1 MKELTEKEIQWLEA
15 FAKSHEFFASFLL
28 HYKLKNQLSNN
39 QYYWLRL
46 FINQAEENGDTLL
59 TAEDVTF
66 LGEKSQNDESL
77 QELIEIYKD
86 KGYLENLK
94 YKEFLTLKIE
104 MMGDIGDLG
113 DIGESKPIDS
123 KYKHKVV
130 KIPCPHCNFLC
141 SPQTSHCSKCGEPLP
156 KLEKLNEYSGNSN
169 ISDED
174 YTEKNIIHSLEKL
187 IDKPIP
193 LREEFNRSSTCYVKR
208 GEEITGLSIFNCGLK
223 VFPHEIFRLK
233 SLKHLSLRRNNI
245 ARLPKE
251 IGFLSNL
258 EYLDLRLNEL
268 ETLPNAIGLLLK
280 LKNLNISSNNL
291 MTIPDSIGE
300 LVLLKNLILNNNKLK
315 SIPATMENLHSL
327 KSLNLKAN
335 HWISIPENVKKLELK
350 GLEIIL

>member
-1 MKELTEKEIQWLEA
+1 MRELSHKEIQWLEA
-15 FAKSHEFFASFLL
+15 FTKKHEFFASFLL
-28 HYKLKNQLSNN
+28 HYKLSNHLSNN

-46 FINQAEENGDTLL
+46 FINQAEENDDTLL
-59 TAEDVTF
+59 TAEEVIF
-66 LGEKSQNDESL
+66 LEEKSQNDESL
-77 QELIEIYKD
+77 RELTEIYKD
-86 KGYLENLK
+86 KGYLGNLK
-94 YKEFLTLKIE
+94 YKKFLSLKTE
-104 MMGDIGDLG
+104 MMGE
-113 DIGESKPIDS
+113 IGEVKPIER
-123 KYKHKVV
+123 KYKYKVV
-130 KIPCPHCNFLC
+130 KIPCPYCNFLC
-141 SPQTSHCSKCGEPLP
+141 SPQTSHCSKCGELLP
-156 KLEKLNEYSGNSN
+156 KLEKLNEYSGISN

-300 LVLLKNLILNNNKLK
+300 LVMLKNLVLNNNKLK
-315 SIPATMENLHSL
+315 SIPKTIENLHSL
-327 KSLNLKAN
+327 KSLHLKAN
-335 HWISIPENVKKLELK
+335 HWITIPENVKKLELK